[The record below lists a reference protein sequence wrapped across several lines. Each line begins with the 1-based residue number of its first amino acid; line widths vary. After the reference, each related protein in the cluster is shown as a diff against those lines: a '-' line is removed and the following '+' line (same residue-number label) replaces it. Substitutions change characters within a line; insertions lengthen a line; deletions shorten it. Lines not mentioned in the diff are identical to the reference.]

1 MHQPKQDD
9 APHVIAR
16 REFLG
21 KIAAGSLTGAGILVL
36 WGSLDLSLPPTIRS
50 THPIRLGKSSSYPL
64 NRFTFIPASNL
75 FLYRARHTVSAL
87 SAICPHLGCVVR
99 KGEGGFRCPCHGSR
113 FDEQGDLLSGPA
125 ARSLDWLRVRR
136 APDGQLVVLPD
147 ERVGPG
153 EELHI

>member
-1 MHQPKQDD
+1 MHQPTRDD
-9 APHVIAR
+9 APQAISR

-36 WGSLDLSLPPTIRS
+36 VGSLDLSLPPAIRS
-50 THPIRLGKSSSYPL
+50 SRSIKLGASSSYPMS
-64 NRFTFIPASNL
+64 RFTFIPGSNL
-75 FLYRARHTVSAL
+75 FLYRERHAVSAL

-113 FDEQGDLLSGPA
+113 FDEEGRVLSGPA

-147 ERVGPG
+147 EHVEPG
-153 EELHI
+153 EGLQI